1 MRTRYLYSHADGHL
15 VAKFENGDCVFLD
28 QTYYTPKN
36 QTPDVMNDIKPYKSM
51 IDGSEITSRSRHREH
66 LQAHGC
72 VEVGN
77 DSSLYR
83 PRQPITS
90 PPGLKEK
97 VIQAVN
103 EYEDKHRR

>member
-1 MRTRYLYSHADGHL
+1 MRTRYIAVGNHW
-15 VAKFENGDCVFLD
+15 VPID
-28 QTYYTPKN
+28 QY
-36 QTPDVMNDIKPYKSM
+36 QTPENMGPMIMHDIQPYKSM

-77 DSSLYR
+77 DSSLTR
-83 PRQPITS
+83 PRQPIGS

-97 VIQAVN
+97 VIRAVN